1 MIRRMLPAVCCLLC
15 LTLLGAAAAAAAP
28 SRFAVELEAGPA
40 WQTRNDVRV
49 PGDTGTEFSL
59 VDVLG
64 SGPFA
69 AGRAYL
75 TWDVSAKSSLRV
87 LIAPFAIDGEGA
99 LADSVDFA
107 GETFAPGPVD
117 AAYRFNSYR
126 LTYRYLLHAG
136 ERWQWRIGFT
146 GKVRDARIALAQ
158 PGRAAEKT
166 DVGFVPLLNLNG
178 SWALSPRLRLELDA
192 DGLAA
197 PQGRAFDV
205 ALKGRYAVG
214 ARTELAVGYRTV
226 EGGADVE
233 EVYTFAWLHF
243 AVASLTYRF

>member
-1 MIRRMLPAVCCLLC
+1 MTRRILPVLFCLLC
-15 LTLLGAAAAAAAP
+15 PTLPGAAAAAEP
-28 SRFAVELEAGPA
+28 HRFAAELEGGPV
-40 WQTRNDVRV
+40 WQTRNDVRI
-49 PGDTGTEFSL
+49 PGDTGTEISL

-64 SGPFA
+64 DGPFA

-75 TWDVSAKSSLRV
+75 TWDVSRKGSLRL
-87 LIAPFAIDGEGA
+87 LIAPLGIEGDGT

-117 AAYRFNSYR
+117 AAYKFNSYR
-126 LTYRYLLHAG
+126 LTYRYLLHDG
-136 ERWQWRIGFT
+136 ERWQWRLGFT
-146 GKVRDARIALAQ
+146 AKVRDARIALAQ

-166 DVGFVPLLNLNG
+166 DVGVVPLLNLNG
-178 SWALSPRLRLELDA
+178 SVALSPRLRLELDA

-205 ALKGRYAVG
+205 ALKGRYALG
-214 ARTELAVGYRTV
+214 SRAELAAGYRTV
-226 EGGADVE
+226 EGGADND
-233 EVYTFAWLHF
+233 EVYTFAWLHY